1 MKKLKKP
8 KFTEKI
14 RTEAVVASFL
24 LVFLIGCGLFFVTG
38 SNETGETLALS
49 EPQPLGGP
57 VQPANETSFVDE
69 TLGSTGYWYV
79 AKIPGMVMTLVPN
92 YRTTYSISELSGTVV
107 NAADNVPSSENS
119 DTGSLQIIQG
129 DNGEISLVDD
139 NGESIDWND
148 LPEDVKNDLKKLFPE
163 LFDDIDDQTSDNN
176 GTIENN
182 GTVADNG
189 TEDENSTF
197 NYTEAEEEDLNISDV
212 EYGDDDGFSD
222 DFDDEI
228 NPDENET
235 QNDTQDPTQNET
247 EDNTNTTIDTG
258 NNEVGQVEEVNPL
271 DDEEEFPE
279 DVPVDLPDEDWI
291 NDWING

>member
-1 MKKLKKP
+1 MKKP

-14 RTEAVVASFL
+14 GTEAVVASFL

-49 EPQPLGGP
+49 EPQPLGDP
-57 VQPANETSFVDE
+57 VQPANETSFIDE

-163 LFDDIDDQTSDNN
+163 LFDDIDDQIPDNN

-182 GTVADNG
+182 GTIADNE

-235 QNDTQDPTQNET
+235 QDNTQDPTQNET
-247 EDNTNTTIDTG
+247 ENNTNTTIDTG

-279 DVPVDLPDEDWI
+279 DVPGDLPDEDWI

>member
-38 SNETGETLALS
+38 SNDTGETLALS
-49 EPQPLGGP
+49 EPQPLGDP

-79 AKIPGMVMTLVPN
+79 AKIPGVVMTLVPN

-119 DTGSLQIIQG
+119 DTGSLQIIQD

-163 LFDDIDDQTSDNN
+163 LFDDIDDQNSDNN
-176 GTIENN
+176 ETI
-182 GTVADNG
+182 ADNG

-197 NYTEAEEEDLNISDV
+197 NYTEAEEEDLNISDI

-235 QNDTQDPTQNET
+235 QDNTQDPTQNET
-247 EDNTNTTIDTG
+247 GNNTNTTIDTG

-279 DVPVDLPDEDWI
+279 DVPGDLPDEDWI